1 MSSSVQFVK
10 FGLVGILNTLVHY
23 LVFYL
28 LFRVAGIAM
37 IVASAVGYMSGVLN
51 SYLINRKWTFK
62 ATGSGYGTEFV
73 KFFVVNLVSL
83 GVNLLSLQFL
93 VSSFGMMPEI
103 SQVLAIFCSLL
114 VNFSGNKW
122 WTFKQ
127 SASAAGDKTQ

>member
-1 MSSSVQFVK
+1 MSSSIQFIK
-10 FGLVGILNTLVHY
+10 FSLVGILNTLVHY

-37 IVASAVGYMSGVLN
+37 ILASAVGYMTGVLN

-62 ATGSGYGTEFV
+62 PSGSGAGAEFI

-93 VSSFGMMPEI
+93 VSALGMLPEI
-103 SQVLAIFCSLL
+103 AQVLAIFCSLL

-127 SASAAGDKTQ
+127 RAPVPGGKTQ